1 MTYLLLLVATLSII
15 FSVAALIFLLLSVRD
30 SIFLLDFFGCVIAT
44 IVLLVSTLILFNNIT
59 GINILTTILNSVGV
73 EPLVL

>member
-1 MTYLLLLVATLSII
+1 MTYLLLLVVTLLII

-59 GINILTTILNSVGV
+59 GINLLTTILNSVGV